1 MIKIIL
7 LSLIMVQLIQYSIIQ
22 VSEKEINQSE
32 IARVL
37 YIITPLLISMLY
49 MKHSLNE
56 EFLRYSILICFL
68 IVISTI
74 DYYTMY
80 IYDITIISGII
91 IQGIILLI
99 TKDNLDSHILGLL
112 IGFIIPYIMVKLTKG
127 VGSGDVGVYALCCF
141 CIGIERSLEM
151 IVISVVIG
159 GIYAIYMMVVKKLSS
174 KSYMPF
180 APCIFLATIIV
191 ILTQQNIMNV
201 I

>member
-1 MIKIIL
+1 MIKIII

-22 VSEKEINQSE
+22 TSENKINKSE
-32 IARVL
+32 IERIL

-56 EFLRYSILICFL
+56 EFLRYSMLVCFL
-68 IVISTI
+68 IVISII

-151 IVISVVIG
+151 IIISFVIG
-159 GIYAIYMMVVKKLSS
+159 AIYALYMMAVKRQSP
-174 KSYMPF
+174 KSYIPF
-180 APCIFLATIIV
+180 APCIFLATMIV
-191 ILTQQNIMNV
+191 ILTQQNIMH
-201 I
+201 II

>member
-7 LSLIMVQLIQYSIIQ
+7 LSLIMVQLIQYSITQI
-22 VSEKEINQSE
+22 SEEKIVKPEIT
-32 IARVL
+32 RVL

-80 IYDITIISGII
+80 IYDVTTISGII
-91 IQGIILLI
+91 IQGIILLM
-99 TKDNLDSHILGLL
+99 TKDNLDSYILGLM
-112 IGFIIPYIMVKLTKG
+112 IGFMIPYIMVKLTKG

-141 CIGIERSLEM
+141 CIGVERSLEM
-151 IVISVVIG
+151 IIMSFVIG
-159 GIYAIYMMVVKKLSS
+159 AIYALYMIIIKKQST

-180 APCIFLATIIV
+180 APCIFVATTIIM
-191 ILTQQNIMNV
+191 LTQQNIMNM